1 MYTLTV
7 RGNNIDFLVPVQ
19 CSPRK
24 TSGTRGV
31 FHLEIWS
38 IFADP
43 VVALSSP
50 QRDSCHA
57 TKTAWKGSKIT
68 SQIPR
73 CWPSFQTPQIPNP
86 IKHPKTTL
94 LPINP
99 KGTAAISLVSETTG
113 VPVSAPLGQFFFYN
127 IRRTYTRFAHALE
140 LLCVSRVAVEVY
152 SCTAVSPLN
161 HFWD

>member
-1 MYTLTV
+1 MFSLENF
-7 RGNNIDFLVPVQ
+7 RHSWGFSFRNIINLKV
-19 CSPRK
+19 
-24 TSGTRGV
+24 
-31 FHLEIWS
+31 
-38 IFADP
+38 FADP
-43 VVALSSP
+43 AVALSSP
-50 QRDSCHA
+50 QHDSVPRHA

-99 KGTAAISLVSETTG
+99 KGTAAIFLVSETTG
-113 VPVSAPLGQFFFYN
+113 VPCECPFGSGFFFFYN
-127 IRRTYTRFAHALE
+127 IRRTYTRLAHALK

-152 SCTAVSPLN
+152 TILTRKSCWSCTAVSPLN
-161 HFWD
+161 NFCD